1 MANFDGEVPT
11 RDLLNIAN
19 LKKLTGEDY
28 IWANEKY
35 KIPHS
40 FLYTGKL
47 IFALNSLPKIK
58 LNDQEVDS
66 FFSRVLIINYLKS
79 HIDDQNTN
87 LDNELSEEISGIFN
101 WAMEGL
107 ERLKNN
113 NFKFSITQNLEQ
125 KQRLYT
131 LESDPLKVF
140 SDEKI
145 MPGDCKYKSEELYEI
160 FLKFCST
167 NSIDPSMNIK
177 NLRSFQIQLTN
188 ILKVRV
194 DLNFESKKIGHQNMT
209 YYTGFCV
216 KDSENNDKKDE
227 NPLDSYNGNKG
238 HNNFDPNSLPEGPFK
253 ESLKEELELKEIEKN
268 RDNPD
273 IIYRKSQDLAIDI
286 AFIDTFQYSGFNY
299 YAIDKSKNNTNGK
312 AWTKYMLKSMEISKK
327 DFETMRSAMRG
338 GKK

>member
-1 MANFDGEVPT
+1 
-11 RDLLNIAN
+11 
-19 LKKLTGEDY
+19 
-28 IWANEKY
+28 
-35 KIPHS
+35 
-40 FLYTGKL
+40 
-47 IFALNSLPKIK
+47 
-58 LNDQEVDS
+58 
-66 FFSRVLIINYLKS
+66 
-79 HIDDQNTN
+79 
-87 LDNELSEEISGIFN
+87 
-101 WAMEGL
+101 MEGI

-113 NFKFSITQNLEQ
+113 NFKFSITQNLEE

-194 DLNFESKKIGHQNMT
+194 DLNFESKKLGHDNIT

-216 KDSENNDKKDE
+216 KDSESGNE
-227 NPLDSYNGNKG
+227 NPDPPKDPPDNDDRNPENSALDNDNKG
-238 HNNFDPNSLPEGPFK
+238 HNFDINSLPEGPVK
-253 ESLKEELELKEIEKN
+253 QSLMEELELKEIEKN
-268 RDNPD
+268 KDNPD

-286 AFIDTFQYSGFNY
+286 AFVDTFQYSGFNY

-312 AWTKYMLKSMEISKK
+312 AWTKYMRKSMEISKK